1 VDYARQSQEVWNMY
15 KLRKE
20 KERLR
25 KENQLKN
32 QLKRKGPGV
41 QKRQGKV
48 VSATVHLIDGDCF

>member
-25 KENQLKN
+25 KEK
-32 QLKRKGPGV
+32 KRAR
-41 QKRQGKV
+41 RQGRREQL
-48 VSATVHLIDGDCF
+48 SATAHMIDAR